1 MATSAFKS
9 TTKRTPIG
17 SSAAPAEDSASVN
30 RSHRR
35 SRSLSCFSRRLQE
48 APAEEFEVNPTPR
61 RKFVNTVRGSGFPE
75 ISLDDLAIELFDSGS
90 DERGGRSVL
99 RSSETTPAGASQ
111 RRGRSV
117 SRHGPR
123 VGGGGGGGET
133 RGRAGNSSGG
143 GRVVSES
150 KGNMR
155 QRRSVSV
162 ARYQMSDSESDLDH
176 THNRSTAKSKNFTS
190 GNNQTPLSGKSLDS
204 NYRPGLRRSLSQ
216 KDLKCHDGYSNQSS
230 VLTDDEGKD
239 AYIYKNGAEKTIR
252 AVYSEKKAQHPAGN
266 DMKNGLYEEMR
277 KELRHAV
284 EEIKTELK
292 QEKGKTKSTVPAP
305 GDSLRSNGSD
315 VLQTVSSIRK
325 NYSSK
330 LEQRSN
336 DKGRVSKRLT
346 EEAERYIEDFI
357 SNVEDTDISSLDGE
371 RSDTSSSIGGIMRGE
386 TFQSPAMSTPP
397 PVFMDGVVLPWLQW
411 ETSNEGTPMGCR
423 NKTEPPMTPKS
434 FSWGASQEVSNAQ
447 DHSQS
452 ASSRG
457 SWSPGIIESLPFNI
471 MENASSKIGESGTAR
486 DVVAASGLEKY
497 GEPQEE
503 ALQYHKAE
511 FDGAPH
517 GTVGGNPEET
527 PCKSSPTSYTL
538 QFVFSNLFCIKKSN
552 SPAPGFLINPLKGEV
567 LRLPPCQSIAQQVYG
582 PSSKVKGFW
591 SGMGFD
597 SITNTYK
604 ILCVAWIR
612 VPNSPITE
620 RWCYVSLMLVLGTS
634 EWRHLP
640 SSLPCLAH
648 FKPSKGICA
657 HGDMHWLVSSRR
669 EGIRGH
675 AHILSFDFKKEEFCW
690 IPNPY
695 RLPDMNRGL
704 HLIMLRGSMAVVDTT
719 SGTNISIW
727 VMKDYTKKQWKLDYS
742 FNINKLESDTEFKF
756 LQAVCCEWE
765 HGIYTFHRS
774 TGHDNI
780 VFGFERTCGYQE
792 SSQMSN

>member
-17 SSAAPAEDSASVN
+17 SSPAPAEDSSSVN

-35 SRSLSCFSRRLQE
+35 SRSLSCFSRRLPE
-48 APAEEFEVNPTPR
+48 PPAEEFEVNPTPR

-90 DERGGRSVL
+90 DERGGRSAL
-99 RSSETTPAGASQ
+99 RSSETTPAQ

-123 VGGGGGGGET
+123 VSGGGGET

-143 GRVVSES
+143 GKVVSES
-150 KGNMR
+150 KGNSR

-176 THNRSTAKSKNFTS
+176 THNLSTAKSKNFTS
-190 GNNQTPLSGKSLDS
+190 GNNQTPLSRKSLDS

-216 KDLKCHDGYSNQSS
+216 KDLKCHDGYSSQSS

-252 AVYSEKKAQHPAGN
+252 AVYSEKKAEHPAGN
-266 DMKNGLYEEMR
+266 DVKSGLYEVMR

-284 EEIKTELK
+284 EEIRTELE

-315 VLQTVSSIRK
+315 VLQAVSSIRK

-330 LEQRSN
+330 LEQSEKRKQDLLAEIVLEEQHSRELSKIVKELLPEPKKIVSPDRPSRTRRRSN

-371 RSDTSSSIGGIMRGE
+371 RSDTSSSLGGIMKGE

-397 PVFMDGVVLPWLQW
+397 PPVFMDGVVLPWLRW
-411 ETSNEGTPMGCR
+411 ETSNDGTPMGCR

-434 FSWGASQEVSNAQ
+434 FSWGASQEVTNAQ

-457 SWSPGIIESLPFNI
+457 SWSPGIIDSLPFNV
-471 MENASSKIGESGTAR
+471 MENASSKIGESGNYQR
-486 DVVAASGLEKY
+486 QSHPGGSNPLRFDMEKY
-497 GEPQEE
+497 
-503 ALQYHKAE
+503 LQLKNNE
-511 FDGAPH
+511 DFLLETLKQQRRIGS
-517 GTVGGNPEET
+517 GGLLLCNRM
-527 PCKSSPTSYTL
+527 
-538 QFVFSNLFCIKKSN
+538 
-552 SPAPGFLINPLKGEV
+552 LI
-567 LRLPPCQSIAQQVYG
+567 
-582 PSSKVKGFW
+582 
-591 SGMGFD
+591 
-597 SITNTYK
+597 
-604 ILCVAWIR
+604 
-612 VPNSPITE
+612 
-620 RWCYVSLMLVLGTS
+620 
-634 EWRHLP
+634 
-640 SSLPCLAH
+640 
-648 FKPSKGICA
+648 
-657 HGDMHWLVSSRR
+657 
-669 EGIRGH
+669 
-675 AHILSFDFKKEEFCW
+675 
-690 IPNPY
+690 
-695 RLPDMNRGL
+695 
-704 HLIMLRGSMAVVDTT
+704 
-719 SGTNISIW
+719 
-727 VMKDYTKKQWKLDYS
+727 
-742 FNINKLESDTEFKF
+742 
-756 LQAVCCEWE
+756 
-765 HGIYTFHRS
+765 
-774 TGHDNI
+774 
-780 VFGFERTCGYQE
+780 
-792 SSQMSN
+792 